1 MSLRISENPR
11 TQLSVACFVA
21 DSEAPELW
29 PSQNTTAEVS
39 KIGNRIGN
47 DYYLYRLPKV
57 RPKSCMV
64 LAGGFNLFQHVST
77 TLWMSNPNGL
87 TRFCPTSP
95 IVDDDFPIKIATL
108 QFLYKPIAIK
118 VTGRARSIAQPSWR
132 KDVQQPQE
140 GDSKDKRLSW
150 TVLDLAQIAM
160 WCLLK
165 WWFFWDFDG
174 FWASKFWDPLNGC
187 LYKTF

>member
-11 TQLSVACFVA
+11 TQHSVACFVA

-118 VTGRARSIAQPSWR
+118 VTGRARSHHGARTSNSHKRAIAKISASAGPCWTLHRLQCGVSWN
-132 KDVQQPQE
+132 
-140 GDSKDKRLSW
+140 GD
-150 TVLDLAQIAM
+150 AM
-160 WCLLK
+160 
-165 WWFFWDFDG
+165 G

-187 LYKTF
+187 